1 MKDDELLTTT
11 ITPECAHF
19 LESWCLLSR
28 LTLLDRHCPHS
39 LTFYP
44 AAAVCSQFVLLPLTA
59 SEGIIRW
66 TPSRGGKTMCLDGF
80 WSIRASQRRH
90 LCVGGFSGSIAATSS
105 STFVRR
111 CFRFAVS
118 IARSCKFMR
127 AAKPAAILGC
137 NLPAYMSEINRAAVS
152 RTATV
157 FSRLSSAGNRL
168 EKRARLLCLLYLGL
182 NGGNPTRPG
191 EPSSAQAVMVMVL
204 GPAHCS
210 FAYSALACFR
220 MGMSGSA
227 SLQSMRKS

>member
-11 ITPECAHF
+11 VTPECAHF

-66 TPSRGGKTMCLDGF
+66 APSRGGKTMCFDGF

-90 LCVGGFSGSIAATSS
+90 LRVGGFSGSIAATSS

-137 NLPAYMSEINRAAVS
+137 NLPTYMSEINRAAVCLVPPEGIIVDVS
-152 RTATV
+152 PVTSQQCLMGEESV
-157 FSRLSSAGNRL
+157 FPLVHRNTEPVAGADRRLD
-168 EKRARLLCLLYLGL
+168 
-182 NGGNPTRPG
+182 
-191 EPSSAQAVMVMVL
+191 
-204 GPAHCS
+204 
-210 FAYSALACFR
+210 
-220 MGMSGSA
+220 
-227 SLQSMRKS
+227 LQQ